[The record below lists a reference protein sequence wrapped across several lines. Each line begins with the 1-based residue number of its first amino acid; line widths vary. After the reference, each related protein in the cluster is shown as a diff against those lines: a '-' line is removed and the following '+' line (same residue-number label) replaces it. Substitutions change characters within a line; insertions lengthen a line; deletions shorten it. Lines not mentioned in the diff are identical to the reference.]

1 MIALKEPA
9 KTLSKASE
17 TVRETVLG
25 GGHLIYSLIK
35 SDALIDGKHACVY
48 GVKICSSLFTPN
60 EVETIK
66 DVSSN
71 FETANELFDM
81 LVDNIVLPCT
91 LKDITYDFLV
101 SKY

>member
-9 KTLSKASE
+9 KTISKSAE
-17 TVRETVLG
+17 TVREAVLG

-48 GVKICSSLFTPN
+48 GVKIFSSLFSQN
-60 EVETIK
+60 EVEVVK
-66 DVSSN
+66 DISSN

-91 LKDITYDFLV
+91 LKDIAYDFLV